1 MIILASTS
9 PTRQAMLK
17 NSGLAFTAI
26 SPQVDERE
34 LAARNP
40 QWSPAETS
48 WGLAQAKALDVSK
61 RHPDAIVIGADQVLA
76 LRQKVFSKP
85 SSREHCRQQLL
96 ELKGQTHLLI
106 SSVVC
111 ARAGNAEWS
120 HTADA
125 KLTMRDFSERFLTHY
140 LEAVGE
146 DCTTS
151 VGGYKIEGLGLQ
163 LFQSI
168 EGDHF
173 TILGL
178 PLLHL
183 LAHLRMTGEI
193 AS

>member
-9 PTRQAMLK
+9 QTRQIMLK
-17 NSGLAFTAI
+17 NAGLEFTAI
-26 SPQVDERE
+26 SPQVDERM
-34 LAARNP
+34 LAGQNP

-48 WGLAQAKALDVSK
+48 SGLALAKALDVSA

-76 LRQKVFSKP
+76 LGRKMFSKP
-85 SSREHCRQQLL
+85 SSRENCREQLL

-106 SSVVC
+106 SSAVC
-111 ARAGNAEWS
+111 ARAGKAEWS
-120 HTADA
+120 HTAEA
-125 KLTMRDFSERFLTHY
+125 SLTMRDFSEDFLTRY
-140 LEAVGE
+140 LDAVGD

-151 VGGYKIEGLGLQ
+151 VGGYKIEGAGLQ

-178 PLLHL
+178 PLLQL
-183 LAHLRMTGEI
+183 LSYLRMTGEI